1 MSRWALL
8 LLSFAEVMFRGYYHS
23 FWHDDPNEPSM
34 LLGPFLDLKRWKIL
48 SLGRDELRSA
58 SAQTWSLSH
67 SIEVWYQMNSTE
79 CFRTM
84 FAKKFSQPQ
93 RRSKEFEHEPPTH
106 GLHESHESPRHER
119 YERRIQRLWEMKR
132 SNEEEKVSLLFVRSN
147 VSHEVG
153 TQQEGEIHRWEHGW
167 KRCDRKKKASIGSTR
182 ARIIVTTAY
191 FGRII
196 TVRVESFRGLLHMFL
211 HGCLESRCPWYE
223 DTSVMVS
230 RGSPAGFGSMIHPTF

>member
-1 MSRWALL
+1 MSMSHPWVAL
-8 LLSFAEVMFRGYYHS
+8 
-23 FWHDDPNEPSM
+23 
-34 LLGPFLDLKRWKIL
+34 
-48 SLGRDELRSA
+48 
-58 SAQTWSLSH
+58 
-67 SIEVWYQMNSTE
+67 
-79 CFRTM
+79 
-84 FAKKFSQPQ
+84 
-93 RRSKEFEHEPPTH
+93 
-106 GLHESHESPRHER
+106 HESPRHER

-196 TVRVESFRGLLHMFL
+196 TVRVESFRGGYCTYFYMDVLNQDA
-211 HGCLESRCPWYE
+211 HGMR
-223 DTSVMVS
+223 
-230 RGSPAGFGSMIHPTF
+230 IHP